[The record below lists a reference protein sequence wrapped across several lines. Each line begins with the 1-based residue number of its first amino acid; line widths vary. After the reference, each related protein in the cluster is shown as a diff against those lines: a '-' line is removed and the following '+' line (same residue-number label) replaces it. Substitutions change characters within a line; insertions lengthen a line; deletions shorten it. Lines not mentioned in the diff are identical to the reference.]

1 MQMRYCGC
9 HGIFKLPTNLYNLP
23 STRKVVDVIQVIK
36 DDSTNSEVKRAL
48 LGAKKKERI
57 KLPSYKNAC
66 VGEMYHISQF
76 LKHPTGVEAMLNVN
90 ALESYVLIDTNTYRC
105 KLPSIQLLNFEV
117 APVLDLQV
125 TPASECCIVE
135 LLSCKFE
142 GSEIV
147 ENQNQYFSAT
157 MKNFISWN
165 ITGSESFLE
174 VDVKLNITLEFGVG

>member
-1 MQMRYCGC
+1 
-9 HGIFKLPTNLYNLP
+9 
-23 STRKVVDVIQVIK
+23 
-36 DDSTNSEVKRAL
+36 
-48 LGAKKKERI
+48 
-57 KLPSYKNAC
+57 
-66 VGEMYHISQF
+66 MYHISQF

-105 KLPSIQLLNFEV
+105 KLPPIQLLNFEV
-117 APVLDLQV
+117 APVLDLEV

-174 VDVKLNITLEFGVG
+174 VDVKLNITLEIYNRPFTLLPVSTIERPGNLVLQALLDRFVPLLLQQLLQDYDAWITQQRRNLP